1 MKKKKLKEK
10 IKALQR
16 ELGWAVSQN
25 ATQQKCY
32 DDLEADW
39 LTLVDKKSDLK
50 RAYDELENRLFDAE
64 QVAAT
69 LKEIR
74 ELIASNLP
82 AKKVTLDSIH
92 PAPIAPLVVTELML
106 PRYDEIVPK
115 EQRSP
120 EEERILCEQE
130 HATVLPREM
139 G

>member
-1 MKKKKLKEK
+1 MKKKELKKK
-10 IKALQR
+10 IKALQC
-16 ELGWAVSQN
+16 ESKIL
-25 ATQQKCY
+25 QKCY

-92 PAPIAPLVVTELML
+92 PAPIAPLVITELML

>member
-10 IKALQR
+10 IKRLQLQSDMHQR
-16 ELGWAVSQN
+16 CFEECQN
-25 ATQQKCY
+25 
-32 DDLEADW
+32 DWSVLLEKNVQLRA
-39 LTLVDKKSDLK
+39 KK
-50 RAYDELENRLFDAE
+50 DELENQLFEAQE
-64 QVAAT
+64 LINGK
-69 LKEIR
+69 LKEIK
-74 ELIASNLP
+74 ELIATNLSP
-82 AKKVTLDSIH
+82 KRVAIDSINL
-92 PAPIAPLVVTELML
+92 APIATLVSDPIL